1 MRIAGIV
8 VFVFGFLICLSIVGI
23 PFGIFLMIVGV
34 LMMIFGGRSKTII
47 TNVVQVSN
55 APGQSYAPPPEA
67 APYVPEVKQV
77 SAREPPAL
85 APPIDITPRREPL
98 YQPRVTVAQS
108 EPDYDRKKWQA
119 LLKYDPDLAKVA
131 NKMQELG
138 DEWVDELARSYLAIN
153 DKTYLPNIV
162 AQIIADARAQRTR

>member
-55 APGQSYAPPPEA
+55 APGQSYARRPRLPLTCLRSSRFP
-67 APYVPEVKQV
+67 
-77 SAREPPAL
+77 RESHRRSRLPSIL
-85 APPIDITPRREPL
+85 PRAESL
-98 YQPRVTVAQS
+98 SINRV
-108 EPDYDRKKWQA
+108 
-119 LLKYDPDLAKVA
+119 
-131 NKMQELG
+131 
-138 DEWVDELARSYLAIN
+138 
-153 DKTYLPNIV
+153 
-162 AQIIADARAQRTR
+162 